1 MTEIYKNIYKI
12 PVLLPGSPLK
22 ELNAFLIK
30 GEGDGRSLLVDT
42 GFSAEESKQSLFK
55 GLNELSVDVNNM
67 DVFLTHLHT
76 DHSGL
81 IDVMKNENNSI
92 FMSKEDSNVI
102 LSELNDDHWVYVENQ
117 SLRIGFPPGKELK
130 YKDHPGYVHRAKRAV
145 ESVYLEEG
153 DEISYGGYNFTVLD
167 LKGHTPGQLG
177 LYEKEHGLL
186 FSGDHILN
194 KITPNICAWDFEND
208 YLGYFL
214 KNLKRVGELKINVL
228 FSAHRALVE
237 DPYKRIAELQEHHA
251 KRLGYARQILA
262 DKPSTAYECSCLIK
276 WDYLGGY
283 FPDFPVPQKWFA
295 SSEMLAH
302 LQMLYFN
309 GEVNRDL
316 SDDGF
321 FVYSLK

>member
-1 MTEIYKNIYKI
+1 MVEIYKNIYRI
-12 PVLLPGSPLK
+12 PVILPGSPLK

-30 GEGDGRSLLVDT
+30 GEDRSLLVDT

-55 GLNELSVDVNNM
+55 GLNELSVDVNSM
-67 DVFLTHLHT
+67 DIFLTHVHS
-76 DHSGL
+76 DHIGL
-81 IDVMKNENNSI
+81 VDALKNENNSVY
-92 FMSKEDSNVI
+92 MSEEDSR
-102 LSELNDDHWVYVENQ
+102 ELARELDEDYWVYVEKQ
-117 SLRIGFPPGKELK
+117 SLIIGFPPGNELNYKE
-130 YKDHPGYVHRAKRAV
+130 HPGYIYRPKSAV
-145 ESVYLEEG
+145 ECRHLGEG

-177 LYEKEHGLL
+177 LYEKKHGLL

-194 KITPNICAWDFEND
+194 KITPNICCWDLEHN
-208 YLGYFL
+208 YLGEFL
-214 KNLKRVGELKINVL
+214 KNLKKAGSLDIKIL
-228 FSAHRALVE
+228 FSAHRAFVE
-237 DPYKRIAELQEHHA
+237 DPYKRIEELLEHHA
-251 KRLGYARQILA
+251 RRLEHARQILR

-309 GEVNRDL
+309 GEVNREL
-316 SDDGF
+316 SKDGF